1 MYFAKKRYVLEGF
14 DGKGILSVQ
23 LDYPKDGEGF
33 RYEYLSKLVDKCSN
47 FVSEKL
53 CDAVKSKYLSGYS
66 VHARFVRHFYELR
79 IVETYSD
86 DELYSYLISVILKC
100 GTGILSQEICSV
112 VFSSDMI
119 IPPKLISRGKYKA
132 VFLDEYGI
140 PANAEFHDGQI
151 VTKKISNKQFSL

>member
-1 MYFAKKRYVLEGF
+1 MYFAKKRYVFEGF

-23 LDYPKDGEGF
+23 IDYPEDGEGF

-53 CDAVKSKYLSGYS
+53 CDAVKSEYLSGYN
-66 VHARFVRHFYELR
+66 VHARFVRYFYELR

-100 GTGILSQEICSV
+100 GTGVLSQEICSV

-132 VFLDEYGI
+132 VFLDECGI
-140 PANAEFHDGQI
+140 PNNAELLNGKI
-151 VTKKISNKQFSL
+151 VSSKISNKKFSL

>member
-23 LDYPKDGEGF
+23 LDYPNDGEGF
-33 RYEYLSKLVDKCSN
+33 RYEYLSKLVDKCTN

-53 CDAVKSKYLSGYS
+53 YDAVKSKYLSGYN
-66 VHARFVRHFYELR
+66 VRERFARYLYELR

-100 GTGILSQEICSV
+100 GTDILSQEICSV

-132 VFLDEYGI
+132 VFLDERGI
-140 PANAEFHDGQI
+140 PNNAELLNGKI
-151 VTKKISNKQFSL
+151 VTSKISNKQFSL

>member
-53 CDAVKSKYLSGYS
+53 YDAVKGKYLSGYN
-66 VHARFVRHFYELR
+66 VRARFVRYFYELR

-132 VFLDEYGI
+132 VFLDEHGI
-140 PANAEFHDGQI
+140 PNNAELLNGKI
-151 VTKKISNKQFSL
+151 VTSKISNKQFSL

>member
-23 LDYPKDGEGF
+23 LDYPKDGEGV

-53 CDAVKSKYLSGYS
+53 YDAVKSKYLSGYN
-66 VHARFVRHFYELR
+66 VRARFVRYFYELR

-100 GTGILSQEICSV
+100 GTEVLSQEICSV

-132 VFLDEYGI
+132 VFLDERGI
-140 PANAEFHDGQI
+140 PNNAELLNGKI
-151 VTKKISNKQFSL
+151 VTSRISNKQFSI

>member
-53 CDAVKSKYLSGYS
+53 YDEIKSKYLSGYN
-66 VHARFVRHFYELR
+66 VRARLVRYFYELR

-100 GTGILSQEICSV
+100 GTSILSQEICSV

-132 VFLDEYGI
+132 VFLDERGF
-140 PANAEFHDGQI
+140 PNNAELLNGKI
-151 VTKKISNKQFSL
+151 VTSKISNKQFSL